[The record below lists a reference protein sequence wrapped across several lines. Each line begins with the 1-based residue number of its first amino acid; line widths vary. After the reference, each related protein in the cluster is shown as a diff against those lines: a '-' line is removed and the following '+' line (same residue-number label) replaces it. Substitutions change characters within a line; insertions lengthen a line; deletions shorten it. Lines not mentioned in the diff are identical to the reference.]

1 MAIEEF
7 VISLLSEIL
16 GEIVFYQM
24 KWSSVYRLM
33 QTNEQVSMC
42 SKFQK
47 EETLFEKLIKTVSLR
62 EIT

>member
-1 MAIEEF
+1 MAIKEF
-7 VISLLSEIL
+7 VISLFSEIL

-47 EETLFEKLIKTVSLR
+47 EETIFEKLIKTVSLR